1 MTPVKSPPF
10 ETVPSHP
17 SVHEVQGFME
27 KRFEFEAEH
36 ENEFENIIKDL
47 SFNNDENPLEVEIKL
62 ALLEYYSDILDRR
75 VERKKFIFNHDLLT
89 DFKDILHSEKNKS
102 SFLKDDKD
110 LAARCCS
117 LAGHFLYRE
126 DYETFSSGIFEE
138 ERLKKKI
145 KMLQE
150 YRRQGIRDF
159 ETARNYEKELS
170 TKSQVTTP
178 SILANIPQ
186 ELTVVNNSSSSDPPA
201 RRSIAVPLDITDSEG
216 IELLNPSERNLC
228 SVLRIL
234 PKTYCNIK
242 ETLIAAYYKHGFLK
256 RAQAR
261 SLIKIDVNKTSRIYD
276 FFVTAGWIH
285 PLPIKSDENK

>member
-1 MTPVKSPPF
+1 
-10 ETVPSHP
+10 
-17 SVHEVQGFME
+17 ME
-27 KRFEFEAEH
+27 KRFEFEVEY
-36 ENEFENIIKDL
+36 ENEFENTIKDL
-47 SFNNDENPLEVEIKL
+47 SFSTDDNPLEIEMKI
-62 ALLEYYSDILDRR
+62 ALLEYYSDVLDRR
-75 VERKKFIFNHDLLT
+75 VERKKFVFTHDILR
-89 DFKDILHSEKNKS
+89 DFKGILQAEKNKVS
-102 SFLKDDKD
+102 LFKDEKD
-110 LAARCCS
+110 LAARCYS

-126 DYETFSSGIFEE
+126 DYETFSAGIYEE

-159 ETARNYEKELS
+159 ETAKNYEKELASKAQLPS
-170 TKSQVTTP
+170 TSTMAGNVT
-178 SILANIPQ
+178 
-186 ELTVVNNSSSSDPPA
+186 ELTVVNPSNSVEAPV
-201 RRSIAVPLDITDSEG
+201 RRSLAVPLDITDAEG

-242 ETLIAAYYKHGFLK
+242 ETLIAAYYKNGFLK

-261 SLIKIDVNKTSRIYD
+261 SLVKIDVNKTSRIYD

-285 PLPIKSDENK
+285 PVPVKSEESK